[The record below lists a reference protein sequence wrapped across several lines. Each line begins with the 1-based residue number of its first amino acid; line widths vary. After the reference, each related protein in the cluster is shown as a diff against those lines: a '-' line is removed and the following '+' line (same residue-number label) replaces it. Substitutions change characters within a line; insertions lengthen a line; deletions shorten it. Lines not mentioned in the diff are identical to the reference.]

1 MKRKIENI
9 FHILKGY
16 INQETMV
23 SRFVKKGYTP
33 FQILVATILSARTK
47 DELTEKV
54 SEKLFKEIK
63 EPKDLLKFS
72 EKELREK
79 IYPVGFYNSKA
90 KNLIK
95 LAKLLEEKYNGKIP
109 SDEKELLK
117 LPGVGRK
124 TANIILSYVFNIP
137 TIAVDTH
144 VHRIFNRLG
153 FVKTKKP
160 EETEIQLKKIVPRNL
175 WKDINN
181 LFVIFGKNI
190 CKPKKP
196 NCKMCPIRKFCY
208 SARL

>member
-90 KNLIK
+90 KNLVK

-196 NCKMCPIRKFCY
+196 NCKMCLIRKFCY

>member
-1 MKRKIENI
+1 MKRKIETI
-9 FHILKGY
+9 FHILKRF
-16 INQETMV
+16 IDQETMI
-23 SRFVKKGYTP
+23 SKFVRKDYTP
-33 FQILVATILSARTK
+33 FQILIATILSARTK

-63 EPKDLLKFS
+63 EPKDLLKIS
-72 EKELREK
+72 EKELRKK
-79 IYPVGFYNSKA
+79 IYPVGFYKSKA
-90 KNLIK
+90 KNLVK

-109 SDEKELLK
+109 SNEKELLK

-153 FVKTKKP
+153 LVKTKKP
-160 EETEIQLKKIVPRNL
+160 EETEIELKKIIPKDL

-181 LFVIFGKNI
+181 IFVIFGKKI

-196 NCKMCPIRKFCY
+196 NCNICPIRKFCY
-208 SARL
+208 SAGL